1 VIALLE
7 YEWLSGSK
15 VLSDEELAIAQ
26 ELITQVDNI
35 SLNSEAAFW
44 MEKARSAQLNLPAL
58 YEPYKLLCEGK
69 AVEAAAFWQTKGC
82 TYERAFALFN
92 GNEEQK
98 REALNLLQALHADAT
113 YQKLKSEMRSSGIR
127 SIPRGLRSST
137 ASNPAQLTTREL
149 DILQLLKTGASNKEI
164 ATSLYISPK
173 TVDHHISSILF
184 KLDVPSRAKAVGE
197 ATKLGILK

>member
-1 VIALLE
+1 
-7 YEWLSGSK
+7 
-15 VLSDEELAIAQ
+15 
-26 ELITQVDNI
+26 
-35 SLNSEAAFW
+35 
-44 MEKARSAQLNLPAL
+44 
-58 YEPYKLLCEGK
+58 
-69 AVEAAAFWQTKGC
+69 
-82 TYERAFALFN
+82 LFS

-98 REALNLLQALHADAT
+98 REALNLLQSLHADAT

-127 SIPRGLRSST
+127 NIPRGLRST
-137 ASNPAQLTTREL
+137 TVSNPAQLTTREL
-149 DILQLLKTGASNKEI
+149 DILHLLKTGASNKEI